1 MTSAVPGGGALVDE
15 GASPINRES
24 PVPLHHQVRSYL
36 LRRIEDGDLPPG
48 RQLLQEREYAA
59 RFGISLA
66 PVRQAILDLVKD
78 GYLYRVRG
86 RGTFVREHK
95 MEEKIS
101 LLSSFTGSMK
111 AKGVQA
117 ELRITALRIIPA
129 PDAVRQALGRDVRQ
143 VVLLQRAATVNAEG
157 AALLTAYLPANLVP
171 GLTDMDLTNRSL
183 YRTLEQRYGIIPAR
197 AESWIEVV
205 RCQPR
210 VAEVLGI
217 SSGTSLL
224 QVEGTTYDTERRAI
238 EFSQVLYRADRFR
251 FSIESFRRDDRVL
264 NLIGS
269 PEGTE
274 VSTP

>member
-1 MTSAVPGGGALVDE
+1 MTSALPDSPGPADE
-15 GASPINRES
+15 SASPVNRES
-24 PVPLHHQVRSYL
+24 PIPLHHQVRSYL
-36 LRRIEDGDLPPG
+36 LHRIEEGELQPG
-48 RQLLQEREYAA
+48 EQLLQEREYAA

-95 MEEKIS
+95 VEEKIS
-101 LLSSFTGSMK
+101 LLSSFTASMQ

-117 ELRITALRIIPA
+117 DLRITALREAPA
-129 PDAVRQALGRDVRQ
+129 PDQVRQALGRDVRR
-143 VVLLQRAATVNAEG
+143 VVLLQRAATLNGEG
-157 AALLTAYLPANLVP
+157 AALLTAYLPAALVP
-171 GLTDMDLTNRSL
+171 RLTEMDLTDRSL
-183 YRTLEQRYGIIPAR
+183 YRTLEKQYGIVPAR

-210 VAEVLGI
+210 VAEILGI
-217 SSGTSLL
+217 AGGTPLL
-224 QVEGTTYDTERRAI
+224 QVEGITYDAERRAI

-264 NLIGS
+264 NLIG
-269 PEGTE
+269 
-274 VSTP
+274 TPGSREE

>member
-1 MTSAVPGGGALVDE
+1 MPAIPGGQSPGVDAL
-15 GASPINRES
+15 SPINRES

-36 LRRIEDGDLPPG
+36 LRQIEDGDLQPG

-95 MEEKIS
+95 VEEKIS
-101 LLSSFTGSMK
+101 LLSSFTASMK

-117 ELRITALRIIPA
+117 ELRITALRVVPT
-129 PDAVRQALGRDVRQ
+129 PDSVRKSLGRGVRQA
-143 VVLLQRAATVNAEG
+143 VLLQRAATVNGEG
-157 AALLTAYLPANLVP
+157 AALLTAYLPADLVP
-171 GLTDMDLTNRSL
+171 GLTEMDLADRSL
-183 YRTLEQRYGIIPAR
+183 YATLEERYGIIPAR

-217 SSGTSLL
+217 AGGTPLL
-224 QVEGTTYDTERRAI
+224 QVEGITYDTERRAI

-269 PEGTE
+269 PAGTE